1 LRSSRLRI
9 SFAICS
15 ASVDFPAPGSPA
27 ITVMVF
33 SGSPEERFSSIGVL
47 KNLSSGVSI
56 SSSERIKSGSFTFS
70 SVKNPAQKRHLVV
83 KFG

>member
-1 LRSSRLRI
+1 LRI

-15 ASVDFPAPGSPA
+15 ARVDFPAPGRPA

-33 SGSPEERFSSIGVL
+33 SGSPEDRFSSIGVL